1 MYRNY
6 KIFNASVYF
15 AKIDVIFK
23 YQLSILLVD
32 LNVQWYHTQHLQYTE
47 DSYSCFVLIFLLNVM
62 FAINGS

>member
-1 MYRNY
+1 MSTNLMYRNY

-32 LNVQWYHTQHLQYTE
+32 LNVQWYHT
-47 DSYSCFVLIFLLNVM
+47 
-62 FAINGS
+62 